1 MFRRILPGG
10 ANSLVCLDHRIVKPS
25 FGVVSVW
32 RCTFTHG
39 ALHRFRDGR
48 NRQATGLGTTARTPD
63 SVRDEKDNTPRA
75 RGKGE
80 RT

>member
-63 SVRDEKDNTPRA
+63 SVRNEKENALNSR
-75 RGKGE
+75 R
-80 RT
+80 

>member
-1 MFRRILPGG
+1 MVRRILPCG

-25 FGVVSVW
+25 FGVIRVW

-63 SVRDEKDNTPRA
+63 SVRDEKENTLNSR
-75 RGKGE
+75 R
-80 RT
+80 